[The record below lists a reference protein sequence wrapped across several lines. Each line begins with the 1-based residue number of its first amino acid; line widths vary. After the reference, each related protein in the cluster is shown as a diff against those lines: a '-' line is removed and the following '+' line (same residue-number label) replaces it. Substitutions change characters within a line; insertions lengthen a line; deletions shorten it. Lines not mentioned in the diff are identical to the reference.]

1 MFRRRF
7 FRLMTLATAGGL
19 VPLEAMTAGASKI
32 VTYRVSGFSCITC
45 ATGLDAM
52 LRQQKGITSSASTYP
67 QGVATIAF
75 DPEQITE
82 RAIIAFITGL
92 GFTVN
97 DEPKALIRPLPVT
110 TNAT

>member
-1 MFRRRF
+1 
-7 FRLMTLATAGGL
+7 
-19 VPLEAMTAGASKI
+19 
-32 VTYRVSGFSCITC
+32 
-45 ATGLDAM
+45 M